1 MGEWCSNVGLVQRA
15 QVAHKRWELRGL
27 LALVGAR
34 HFVGV
39 PITNPTEGAVE
50 AYILCDVALLYWA
63 GCEVDSLSRRQSAQ
77 HNNE

>member
-1 MGEWCSNVGLVQRA
+1 MGEWCLIAGLVQRA
-15 QVAHKRWELRGL
+15 QATLTRWELEGL

-39 PITNPTEGAVE
+39 PLTNPTEGAVE

-77 HNNE
+77 HNNK